1 LIVFSEVLERRVRPV
16 VAIAATGA
24 AARRSALAGI
34 EIHLWALTRTRGGCL
49 REPPKPSRVNRSLS
63 LLVLCFVPF
72 LAGCKDPPT
81 GASPSAQ
88 TSLVHAGTDIVV
100 KNVRA
105 LSPGD
110 NTAYSNDEYYI
121 VTFTFTNNLGFAL
134 APRPDHF
141 VIEDQQKQRY
151 LGADS
156 GNANLS
162 GISNYAGILKV
173 GESHDYTIGFRVPQ
187 NTQGILYYDATF

>member
-1 LIVFSEVLERRVRPV
+1 MRSYVLAPRSSPSLPHARQRVE
-16 VAIAATGA
+16 
-24 AARRSALAGI
+24 ARSPEFEFTHR
-34 EIHLWALTRTRGGCL
+34 
-49 REPPKPSRVNRSLS
+49 RVNRSLS

>member
-1 LIVFSEVLERRVRPV
+1 M
-16 VAIAATGA
+16 
-24 AARRSALAGI
+24 
-34 EIHLWALTRTRGGCL
+34 
-49 REPPKPSRVNRSLS
+49 
-63 LLVLCFVPF
+63 
-72 LAGCKDPPT
+72 AGCKDPPT
-81 GASPSAQ
+81 GTSASAQ
-88 TSLVHAGTDIVV
+88 TSLVRAGTDIVV

-134 APRPDHF
+134 APHPDHF

-162 GISNYAGILKV
+162 GISNYDGILKV